1 MKNANI
7 TLIIQAALM
16 YVAHIFFFIWFFI
29 ETPEINPFIL
39 LGTGVAAMVLAVI
52 CGIIGLVL
60 AAAGKANGEASPL
73 KTTYIVKLAL
83 IPWYIFN
90 IVYIFYIVAGS
101 LNPFLLLAIP
111 VEIAIAVFITY
122 VLMLLTGIHNV
133 FYVSKAIIKKRVG
146 SSALTV
152 LCIVSQ
158 FVFVL
163 DVIGAVILHTIMKKA
178 DAAERSDRI
187 IDDAAN

>member
-1 MKNANI
+1 MKNAKI

-29 ETPEINPFIL
+29 ETEKTDSLLL
-39 LGTGVAAMVLAVI
+39 LGIGAAAVVAAVI
-52 CGIIGLVL
+52 CGTVGLIL
-60 AAAGKANGEASPL
+60 AAAGTLTGMSSPT
-73 KTTYIVKLAL
+73 KTTFIVKLAL

-90 IVYIFYIVAGS
+90 MVYIFYIVAGS